1 MPDKLCRTCGGDL
14 IKWSACSECRKIT
27 QKICKTCNVKTIEE
41 IHSHRIHL
49 VPYQIVNSTST
60 IATVQ
65 SYNSP
70 TNSKA
75 PKKNRY
81 SKNYRNNI
89 LVVSGIIVG
98 IMISGIIAGIMVLG
112 MTSTSHPESFS
123 SPRTSQIQVSPPSD
137 HPSVVQSETQHI
149 DATYSS
155 TDVKYTYSNCLGVS
169 DGMYLTVTC
178 PTEYGNVY
186 KAVVDIPSELMS
198 QFENSVFNLRD
209 LSIIEHI
216 DSISIQYAKK
226 MYEAKFVNS

>member
-27 QKICKTCNVKTIEE
+27 QKICKACNIKTVEE
-41 IHSHRIHL
+41 LHSHCIHL

-70 TNSKA
+70 TNPKA

-81 SKNYRNNI
+81 NRNYRNNI
-89 LVVSGIIVG
+89 LV
-98 IMISGIIAGIMVLG
+98 ISGIIAGIIILG
-112 MTSTSHPESFS
+112 MVSTSHPESFS
-123 SPRTSQIQVSPPSD
+123 SPRTSQIQVNPSSE
-137 HPSVVQSETQHI
+137 HPSVVQSETLHTDTI
-149 DATYSS
+149 HSS

-169 DGMYLTVTC
+169 DGMHLTITC
-178 PTEYGNVY
+178 PTGYGNVY
-186 KAVVDIPSELMS
+186 KAVVDIPAELMS
-198 QFENSVFNLRD
+198 QFENNVFNLRG

-216 DSISIQYAKK
+216 DFISIQYAKK

>member
-14 IKWSACSECRKIT
+14 IKLFACSECRKIT
-27 QKICKTCNVKTIEE
+27 QKICKACDTKTIEE
-41 IHSHRIHL
+41 FHSHHIHL

-70 TNSKA
+70 TNPKTH
-75 PKKNRY
+75 KKNRY
-81 SKNYRNNI
+81 NKNYRNNI
-89 LVVSGIIVG
+89 LVVSGIIA
-98 IMISGIIAGIMVLG
+98 GIIILSMP
-112 MTSTSHPESFS
+112 STSDLEFFLN
-123 SPRTSQIQVSPPSD
+123 PRISQIQVIPPSEI
-137 HPSVVQSETQHI
+137 PIVQSEIQHI
-149 DATYSS
+149 DTTHSS

-169 DGMYLTVTC
+169 DGMHLTVTC